1 MGVKYRRGNQLKMRL
16 SLLFSCIVLVS
27 ASSAYNTCGN
37 CQAVVVSFSHH
48 LTTLASI
55 ELQKISLEWNLC
67 RHMPIEQVSICY
79 YGVQNYWG
87 SLAKQ
92 FWHGYYDP
100 EASWTCG
107 DSCETPE
114 DHALEC
120 SECEAGLQLSLQ
132 QLSSQEA
139 LDEIFSRLEGSGF
152 CTGADNEALCTA
164 FLLMATYQG
173 LPILAEGM
181 IPDTWLQDQVCNQA
195 VPGTC

>member
-1 MGVKYRRGNQLKMRL
+1 MTL
-16 SLLFSCIVLVS
+16 SPLFSCIMLVG
-27 ASSAYNTCGN
+27 AASAYNTCGN

-67 RHMPIEQVSICY
+67 RHMSVEQVANCY

-87 SLAKQ
+87 ALARQ

-107 DSCETPE
+107 DSCLAPE
-114 DHALEC
+114 DQVLEC
-120 SECEAGLQLSLQ
+120 SECEGGLQLSLQ
-132 QLSSQEA
+132 QLSNQEV
-139 LDEIFSRLEGSGF
+139 LDEIFSELEGSGF
-152 CTGADNEALCTA
+152 CQGTKDEDLCSA
-164 FLLMATYQG
+164 FLPMATYQG
-173 LPILAEGM
+173 LPLLAERM
-181 IPDTWLQDQVCNQA
+181 IPDTWLQDQVCNNA

>member
-1 MGVKYRRGNQLKMRL
+1 MD
-16 SLLFSCIVLVS
+16 LVH
-27 ASSAYNTCGN
+27 
-37 CQAVVVSFSHH
+37 F
-48 LTTLASI
+48 
-55 ELQKISLEWNLC
+55 K
-67 RHMPIEQVSICY
+67 
-79 YGVQNYWG
+79 
-87 SLAKQ
+87 
-92 FWHGYYDP
+92 
-100 EASWTCG
+100 ASWTCG

-132 QLSSQEA
+132 QLSSQEVLSNWLHVCCHHAEFLQA

-152 CTGADNEALCTA
+152 CTGADNEDLCTA

-195 VPGTC
+195 VPGTCWTYKSDSAVWENFHDSGRVGLDNKYVRTEMIYITTSSIYKKVSEVWLYS